1 MDFRFFGDEGFY
13 INFKHI
19 QMKQFFEFKHTSRKI
34 EFAHFYN
41 RSIGIVESYEPDT
54 LKLSTAFGK
63 AKESLILAEELRIR
77 STKIPLTSEQ
87 MELLQKLDN
96 AVSVLMRYSGIKN
109 KQVLPASSESK
120 KLHTFF
126 KDYLSGYSEKNLYQK
141 TGTIE
146 LMLAVFEGDALLKQA
161 AANEELTEVMA
172 KITEEFRALD
182 EVYKSRR
189 KSISDKQNLRTREI
203 KRTLYYTL
211 RELFTSIEMAQLTNA
226 DINYT
231 MLINEVNQEIIRFN
245 SGSKPR
251 TRPADEATSESEG
264 TEEEKPTEGEEKPT
278 EVI

>member
-1 MDFRFFGDEGFY
+1 
-13 INFKHI
+13 
-19 QMKQFFEFKHTSRKI
+19 MKQFFEFKHTSRKI

-77 STKIPLTSEQ
+77 STKIPLTREQ

-251 TRPADEATSESEG
+251 TRTADETSSESES
-264 TEEEKPTEGEEKPT
+264 TPEDQPT